1 MIQITMQ
8 IDENEPLGQY
18 LLARADETG
27 EPIAEVAKAE
37 SAASILARVRM
48 LHASILARVR
58 MLHERYMN
66 GEFSQGYMADQLGIE
81 RIDMIHLLDS
91 MGLPSANI

>member
-18 LLARADETG
+18 LMARADETG
-27 EPIAEVAKAE
+27 KPIDEVAKAE
-37 SAASILARVRM
+37 STASILARVR
-48 LHASILARVR
+48 A
-58 MLHERYMN
+58 LHEQYMK

-81 RIDMIHLLDS
+81 RIDLMHLLDA
-91 MGLPSANI
+91 MGLPSANV

>member
-1 MIQITMQ
+1 MQ

-37 SAASILARVRM
+37 SA
-48 LHASILARVR
+48 ASILARVR